1 MDIFSKINCVNLYFL
16 FLIIVTSMKKVFFIS
31 LTVLAVTFLLSSCGV
46 AEPCPNYSEVSGIQE
61 NLS

>member
-1 MDIFSKINCVNLYFL
+1 
-16 FLIIVTSMKKVFFIS
+16 MKKVFFIS